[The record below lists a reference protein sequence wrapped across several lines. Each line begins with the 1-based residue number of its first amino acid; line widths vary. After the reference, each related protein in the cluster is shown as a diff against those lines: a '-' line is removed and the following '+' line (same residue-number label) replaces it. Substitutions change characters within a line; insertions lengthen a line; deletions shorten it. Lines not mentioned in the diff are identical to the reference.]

1 MGKFTPTEI
10 EDQKAGATDTRK
22 GKKKKID
29 WQRLKVDNMGIKRSK
44 TE

>member
-1 MGKFTPTEI
+1 MPTEI

-22 GKKKKID
+22 KKKKLD
-29 WQRLKVDNMGIKRSK
+29 WQRFKVDNMGIKRRK